1 MGHDMIRMTVAALLI
16 IGDYYV
22 RAVLTHNRNEPIYYF
37 LDLGLGKGIGRRVG
51 LPAMHTRVM
60 ITKRVKM
67 RHTEDSRSLLQL
79 CMTDLCEAL
88 TVGRG
93 LAWLET

>member
-1 MGHDMIRMTVAALLI
+1 MIRMAVTTLLI
-16 IGDYYV
+16 ISDHYV
-22 RAVLTHNRNEPIYYF
+22 GVVLTYDWNELAYHF
-37 LDLGLGKGIGRRVG
+37 LYLGLGEGIWRHVG
-51 LPAMHTRVM
+51 FPALHTRIMV
-60 ITKRVKM
+60 TKRVKM

-79 CMTDLCEAL
+79 CMTYLREAL